1 MTELKPVFTVSELNE
16 YVDLMLSRDP
26 YMGELTVTGEISAF
40 KRHTSGHLYF
50 ILKDDAASVRCV
62 MFRPNALRLSFFPK
76 DGMSVRI
83 EGRAGLYGR
92 DGSFQVYAE
101 RMEKTG
107 DGALYQKFLAL
118 REELKQRG
126 WFDESLKKPIPFLPR
141 AVGVVTSG
149 TGAAIEDIRN
159 VIARRFS
166 NMPIVLYPVSVQ
178 GEKAAG
184 EIAAAIRQAD
194 EEKRCDVLIVGRGGG
209 SLEDLWAFN
218 EEIVVAAVHDCG
230 LPVISAVGH
239 EIDFSLTDF
248 AADLRAPT
256 PSAAAELAVPEL
268 CKLKDRLTESRERLR
283 SALLNGVERK
293 RDRLELF
300 IRRRGGLLTEQ
311 RLMQEQQR
319 LDQCRDALEEGIERR
334 LQKQRDA
341 LLTIK
346 ARLTAADP
354 LSALDRGFA
363 LVYDDQGAIL
373 RRAEETAVGQ
383 GIVLRF
389 RDGDISANVTDRDIY
404 EQDGK
409 DL

>member
-26 YMGELTVTGEISAF
+26 FMGELTVTGEISAF

-50 ILKDDAASVRCV
+50 TLKDDAASVRCV

-76 DGMSVRI
+76 DGMSVRV

-107 DGALYQKFLAL
+107 DGALYQKFIAL
-118 REELKQRG
+118 REELKGRG

-159 VIARRFS
+159 VIARRFP
-166 NMPIVLYPVSVQ
+166 NMPIRLYPVAVQ

-194 EEKRCDVLIVGRGGG
+194 RERRCDVLIVGRGGG

-218 EEIVVAAVHDCG
+218 EEIVVAAVHDCT

-268 CKLKDRLTESRERLR
+268 GKLKDGLAQSRDRLC
-283 SALLNGVERK
+283 SALRHGVERK
-293 RDRLELF
+293 RDRLELL
-300 IRRRGGLLTEQ
+300 IRRRGALLTEQ
-311 RLMQEQQR
+311 RVMQEQQR
-319 LDQCRDALEEGIERR
+319 LDTCRDALEEGIEGR
-334 LQKQRDA
+334 LQRQRDA
-341 LLTIK
+341 VATVG
-346 ARLTAADP
+346 ARLKAADP
-354 LSALDRGFA
+354 LGALDRGFA
-363 LVYDDQGAIL
+363 LVYDAKNDL
-373 RRAEETAVGQ
+373 VRRADDAAVGE
-383 GIVLRF
+383 GLTLRF
-389 RDGDISANVTDRDIY
+389 RDGRVQAHVT
-404 EQDGK
+404 GK
-409 DL
+409 DMT

>member
-26 YMGELTVTGEISAF
+26 FMGELTVTGEISAF

-50 ILKDDAASVRCV
+50 TLKDDAASVRCV
-62 MFRPNALRLSFFPK
+62 MFRPNALRLNFFPK

-118 REELKQRG
+118 RDELKGRG
-126 WFDESLKKPIPFLPR
+126 WFDEDLKKPIPFLPR

-159 VIARRFS
+159 VIARRFP
-166 NMPIVLYPVSVQ
+166 NMPIRLYPVAVQ

-194 EEKRCDVLIVGRGGG
+194 QEQRCDVLIVGRGGG

-218 EEIVVAAVHDCG
+218 EEIVVAAVHDCT

-268 CKLKDRLTESRERLR
+268 GKLKDGLAQSRDRLC
-283 SALLNGVERK
+283 SALRHGVERK
-293 RDRLELF
+293 RDRLELL
-300 IRRRGGLLTEQ
+300 IRRRGALLTEQ
-311 RLMQEQQR
+311 RVMQEQQR
-319 LDQCRDALEEGIERR
+319 LDTCRDALEEGIEGR
-334 LQKQRDA
+334 LQRQRDA
-341 LLTIK
+341 LATVG
-346 ARLTAADP
+346 ARLKAADP
-354 LSALDRGFA
+354 LGALDRGFA
-363 LVYDDQGAIL
+363 LVYDAKNDL
-373 RRAEETAVGQ
+373 VRRADDAAVGE
-383 GIVLRF
+383 GLTLRF
-389 RDGDISANVTDRDIY
+389 RDGRVQAHVT
-404 EQDGK
+404 GK
-409 DL
+409 DMT

>member
-26 YMGELTVTGEISAF
+26 FMGELTVTGEISAF

-50 ILKDDAASVRCV
+50 TLKDDAASVRCV
-62 MFRPNALRLSFFPK
+62 MFRPNALRLNFFPK

-118 REELKQRG
+118 RDELKGRG
-126 WFDESLKKPIPFLPR
+126 WFDEDLKKPIPFLPR

-149 TGAAIEDIRN
+149 TGAAIQDIRN
-159 VIARRFS
+159 VISRRFPT
-166 NMPIVLYPVSVQ
+166 MPIVLYSVAVQ
-178 GEKAAG
+178 GERAAE
-184 EIAAAIRQAD
+184 EIAAAIRKAD
-194 EEKRCDVLIVGRGGG
+194 EERRCDVLIVGRGGG

-268 CKLKDRLTESRERLR
+268 EKLSDRLLESRDRLR
-283 SALLNGVERK
+283 TALLHGVERK
-293 RDRLELF
+293 KDRLELL

-311 RLMQEQQR
+311 RLTQEQQR
-319 LDQCRDALEEGIERR
+319 LDQCREALEEGIERR
-334 LQKQRDA
+334 LGRQRDA
-341 LLTIK
+341 FATLG
-346 ARLTAADP
+346 ARLRAADP
-354 LSALDRGFA
+354 LGALDRGFA
-363 LVYDDQGAIL
+363 LVYDRDDGIV
-373 RRAEETAVGQ
+373 RRAAETAKGQ
-383 GIVLRF
+383 GLVLRF
-389 RDGDISANVTDRDIY
+389 RDGRVQADVT
-404 EQDGK
+404 GK
-409 DL
+409 DLYEKE

>member
-26 YMGELTVTGEISAF
+26 FMGELTVTGEISAF

-50 ILKDDAASVRCV
+50 TLKDDTASVRCV
-62 MFRPNALRLSFFPK
+62 MFRPNALRLNFFPK

-118 REELKQRG
+118 RDELKGRG

-159 VIARRFS
+159 VISRRFPT
-166 NMPIVLYPVSVQ
+166 MPIQLYPVSVQ
-178 GEKAAG
+178 GERAAG
-184 EIAAAIRQAD
+184 EIAAAIRKAD
-194 EEKRCDVLIVGRGGG
+194 EEKSCDVLIVGRGGG

-218 EEIVVAAVHDCG
+218 EEVVVAAVHDCG

-268 CKLKDRLTESRERLR
+268 GKLKDRLLESRDRLR
-283 SALLNGVERK
+283 SALLHGVERK
-293 RDRLELF
+293 KDRLELL
-300 IRRRGGLLTEQ
+300 IRRRGGMLTEQ
-311 RLMQEQQR
+311 RLNESQQR
-319 LDQCRDALEEGIERR
+319 LDQARDALEEGIERR
-334 LQKQRDA
+334 LQRQGDA
-341 LLTIK
+341 LATAG
-346 ARLTAADP
+346 ARLKAADP
-354 LSALDRGFA
+354 LGALDRGFA
-363 LVYDDQGAIL
+363 MVRGQTGAVL
-373 RRAEETAVGQ
+373 RRAADTAVGE
-383 GIVLRF
+383 GLVLRF
-389 RDGDISANVTDRDIY
+389 RDGRIQADVT
-404 EQDGK
+404 GK
-409 DL
+409 DLI

>member
-26 YMGELTVTGEISAF
+26 FMGELTVTGEISAF

-50 ILKDDAASVRCV
+50 TLKDDAASVRCV

-118 REELKQRG
+118 REELKGRG

-159 VIARRFS
+159 VIARRFP
-166 NMPIVLYPVSVQ
+166 NMPIRLYPVAVQ

-194 EEKRCDVLIVGRGGG
+194 QEQRCDVLIVGRIVFA
-209 SLEDLWAFN
+209 EDVVATIAFLAASEVEGVHAMIGTTMEGLSEKLGKKN
-218 EEIVVAAVHDCG
+218 YTKGVKVEVGTEECACDITIVVKYGYRIQEVAQKVQQEIKNAIETMTG
-230 LPVISAVGH
+230 LKVVEVNVNVNGIYFEPEKKEEPAPAPEPEPV
-239 EIDFSLTDF
+239 
-248 AADLRAPT
+248 
-256 PSAAAELAVPEL
+256 
-268 CKLKDRLTESRERLR
+268 
-283 SALLNGVERK
+283 
-293 RDRLELF
+293 
-300 IRRRGGLLTEQ
+300 
-311 RLMQEQQR
+311 
-319 LDQCRDALEEGIERR
+319 
-334 LQKQRDA
+334 
-341 LLTIK
+341 
-346 ARLTAADP
+346 
-354 LSALDRGFA
+354 
-363 LVYDDQGAIL
+363 
-373 RRAEETAVGQ
+373 AEEPEAPAPRV
-383 GIVLRF
+383 
-389 RDGDISANVTDRDIY
+389 
-404 EQDGK
+404 K
-409 DL
+409 

>member
-1 MTELKPVFTVSELNE
+1 MTDLKPVFTVSELNE
-16 YVDLMLSRDP
+16 YVDLLLSHDP
-26 YMGELTVTGEISAF
+26 HMGELTVTGEISAF

-50 ILKDDAASVRCV
+50 TLKDDAASVRCV

-83 EGRAGLYGR
+83 EGRAGLFGR
-92 DGSFQVYAE
+92 DGTFQVYAE

-118 REELKQRG
+118 REELRRRG
-126 WFDESLKKPIPFLPR
+126 WFDEAGKKPIPFLPR

-159 VIARRFS
+159 VIARRFP
-166 NMPIVLYPVSVQ
+166 NMPIVLYPVAVQ

-184 EIAAAIRQAD
+184 EIASAIRQAD
-194 EEKRCDVLIVGRGGG
+194 RERRCDVLIVGRGGG

-218 EEIVVAAVHDCG
+218 EEVVVAAVHDCG

-268 CKLKDRLTESRERLR
+268 GKLVDRLSQSRDRLR
-283 SALLNGVERK
+283 SALLHGVERK
-293 RDRLELF
+293 KDRLELL
-300 IRRRGGLLTEQ
+300 IRRRGGLAAEQ
-311 RLMQEQQR
+311 RLQQEQQR

-334 LQKQRDA
+334 LQKLQDG
-341 LLTIK
+341 LITVK
-346 ARLTAADP
+346 AQLKAADP
-354 LSALDRGFA
+354 LGALDRGFA
-363 LVYDDQGAIL
+363 LVYDGKNDIV
-373 RRAEETAVGQ
+373 RRADETDVGE
-383 GIVLRF
+383 GLILRF
-389 RDGDISANVTDRDIY
+389 RDGRVRADVT
-404 EQDGK
+404 GK
-409 DL
+409 DMYEKE

>member
-26 YMGELTVTGEISAF
+26 FMGELTVTGEISAF

-50 ILKDDAASVRCV
+50 TLKDDAASVRCV

-107 DGALYQKFLAL
+107 DGALYQKFIAL
-118 REELKQRG
+118 REELKGRG

-159 VIARRFS
+159 VIARRFP
-166 NMPIVLYPVSVQ
+166 NMPIRLYPVAVQ

-194 EEKRCDVLIVGRGGG
+194 REQRCDVLIVGRGGG

-218 EEIVVAAVHDCG
+218 EEIVVAAVHDCT

-268 CKLKDRLTESRERLR
+268 GKLKDGLGQSRDRLC
-283 SALLNGVERK
+283 SALRHGVERK
-293 RDRLELF
+293 RDRLELL
-300 IRRRGGLLTEQ
+300 IRRRGALLTEQ
-311 RLMQEQQR
+311 RVMQEQQR
-319 LDQCRDALEEGIERR
+319 LDTCRDALEEGIEGR
-334 LQKQRDA
+334 LQRQRDA
-341 LLTIK
+341 LATVG
-346 ARLTAADP
+346 ARLKAADP
-354 LSALDRGFA
+354 LGALDRGFA
-363 LVYDDQGAIL
+363 LVYDAKNDL
-373 RRAEETAVGQ
+373 VRRADDTTVGE
-383 GIVLRF
+383 GLTLRF
-389 RDGDISANVTDRDIY
+389 RDGRVQAHVT
-404 EQDGK
+404 GK
-409 DL
+409 DMT

>member
-26 YMGELTVTGEISAF
+26 FMGELTVTGEISAF

-50 ILKDDAASVRCV
+50 TLKDDAASVRCV
-62 MFRPNALRLSFFPK
+62 MFRPNALRLNFFPK

-107 DGALYQKFLAL
+107 DGALYQQFLAL
-118 REELKQRG
+118 RDELKGRG
-126 WFDESLKKPIPFLPR
+126 WFDEDLKKPIPFLPR

-159 VIARRFS
+159 VIARRFP
-166 NMPIVLYPVSVQ
+166 NMPIRLYPVAVQ

-194 EEKRCDVLIVGRGGG
+194 QEHRCDVLIVGRGGG

-218 EEIVVAAVHDCG
+218 EEIVVAAVHDCT

-268 CKLKDRLTESRERLR
+268 GKLKDGLAQSRDRLC
-283 SALLNGVERK
+283 SALRHGVERK
-293 RDRLELF
+293 RDRLELL
-300 IRRRGGLLTEQ
+300 IRRRGALLTEQ
-311 RLMQEQQR
+311 RVMQEQQR
-319 LDQCRDALEEGIERR
+319 LDTCRDALEEGIEGR
-334 LQKQRDA
+334 LQRQRDA
-341 LLTIK
+341 LATVG
-346 ARLTAADP
+346 ARLKAADP
-354 LSALDRGFA
+354 LGALDRGFA
-363 LVYDDQGAIL
+363 LVYDAKNDL
-373 RRAEETAVGQ
+373 VRRADDAAVGE
-383 GIVLRF
+383 GLTLRF
-389 RDGDISANVTDRDIY
+389 RDGRVQAHVT
-404 EQDGK
+404 GK
-409 DL
+409 DMT

>member
-26 YMGELTVTGEISAF
+26 FVSELAVTGEISAF

-50 ILKDDAASVRCV
+50 TLKDDAASVRCV
-62 MFRPNALRLSFFPK
+62 MFRPSALRLNFFPR

-118 REELKQRG
+118 RDELKGRG
-126 WFDESLKKPIPFLPR
+126 WFDESIKKPIPFLPR

-159 VIARRFS
+159 VISRRFPA
-166 NMPIVLYPVSVQ
+166 MPIVLYPVSVQ

-184 EIAAAIRQAD
+184 EIAAAIRRAD
-194 EEKRCDVLIVGRGGG
+194 GEQRCDVLIVGRGGG

-218 EEIVVAAVHDCG
+218 EEIVVAAVHDCHI
-230 LPVISAVGH
+230 PVISAVGH

-268 CKLKDRLTESRERLR
+268 KKLSDRLFESRDRLR
-283 SALLNGVERK
+283 SALLHGVERK
-293 RDRLELF
+293 KDRLELL
-300 IRRRGGLLTEQ
+300 IRRRGGLIPGQ
-311 RLMQEQQR
+311 RLNEARQR
-319 LDQCRDALEEGIERR
+319 LDQARDALEEGVEQR
-334 LQKQRDA
+334 LQRQRDA
-341 LLTIK
+341 LANLGV
-346 ARLTAADP
+346 RLKAADP
-354 LSALDRGFA
+354 LGALDRGFA
-363 LVYDDQGAIL
+363 LVHGPDGAIV
-373 RRAEETAVGQ
+373 RRAADTARGE
-383 GIVLRF
+383 GLTLRF
-389 RDGDISANVTDRDIY
+389 RDGRVQADVTGRELY
-404 EQDGK
+404 EKDGK

>member
-50 ILKDDAASVRCV
+50 TLKDDAASVRCV

-83 EGRAGLYGR
+83 EGRAGLFGR
-92 DGSFQVYAE
+92 DGAFQVYAE

-107 DGALYQKFLAL
+107 DGALYQRFLAL
-118 REELKQRG
+118 REELQKRG
-126 WFDESLKKPIPFLPR
+126 WFDENLKKPIPFLPR

-159 VIARRFS
+159 VISRRFP
-166 NMPIVLYPVSVQ
+166 NMPIFLYPVAVQ
-178 GEKAAG
+178 GERAAR
-184 EIAAAIRQAD
+184 EIAAAIRRAD
-194 EEKRCDVLIVGRGGG
+194 EEQRCDVLIVGRGGG

-218 EEIVVAAVHDCG
+218 EEIVVAAVHDCT

-268 CKLKDRLTESRERLR
+268 GSLLDRLTQSRDRLR
-283 SALLNGVERK
+283 SALLHGVERK
-293 RDRLELF
+293 QDRLELL
-300 IRRRGGLLTEQ
+300 IRRRGALLTEQ
-311 RLMQEQQR
+311 RLLQEQQR
-319 LDQCRDALEEGIERR
+319 LDQCRDTLEEGIERQ
-334 LQKQRDA
+334 LQRRQDA
-341 LLTIK
+341 LAAIGT
-346 ARLTAADP
+346 RLRAADP
-354 LSALDRGFA
+354 LGALDRGFA
-363 LVYDDQGAIL
+363 LVYDEQGAML
-373 RRAEETAVGQ
+373 RRAEDIAVGQ

-389 RDGDISANVTDRDIY
+389 RDGDVDANVT
-404 EQDGK
+404 GK
-409 DL
+409 DMYEKE

>member
-26 YMGELTVTGEISAF
+26 FMGELTVTGEISAF

-50 ILKDDAASVRCV
+50 TLKDDAASVRCV
-62 MFRPNALRLSFFPK
+62 MFRPNALRLNFFPK

-107 DGALYQKFLAL
+107 DGALYQQFLAL
-118 REELKQRG
+118 RDELKGRG
-126 WFDESLKKPIPFLPR
+126 WFDEDLKKPIPFLPR

-149 TGAAIEDIRN
+149 TGAAIQDIRN
-159 VIARRFS
+159 VISRRFPT
-166 NMPIVLYPVSVQ
+166 MPIVLYSVAVQ
-178 GEKAAG
+178 GERAAG
-184 EIAAAIRQAD
+184 EIAAAIRKAD
-194 EEKRCDVLIVGRGGG
+194 EERRCDVLIVGRGGG

-268 CKLKDRLTESRERLR
+268 EKLSDRLLESRDRLR
-283 SALLNGVERK
+283 TALLHGVERK
-293 RDRLELF
+293 KDRLELL

-311 RLMQEQQR
+311 RLTQEQQR
-319 LDQCRDALEEGIERR
+319 LDQCREALEEGIERR
-334 LQKQRDA
+334 LGRQRDA
-341 LLTIK
+341 FATLG
-346 ARLTAADP
+346 ARLRAADP
-354 LSALDRGFA
+354 LGALERGFA
-363 LVYDDQGAIL
+363 LVCDRDDGIV
-373 RRAEETAVGQ
+373 RRAAETAIGQ
-383 GIVLRF
+383 GLVLRF
-389 RDGDISANVTDRDIY
+389 RDGRVQADVT
-404 EQDGK
+404 GK
-409 DL
+409 DLYEKE

>member
-26 YMGELTVTGEISAF
+26 FMGELTVTGEISAF

-50 ILKDDAASVRCV
+50 TLKDDAASVRCV

-118 REELKQRG
+118 REELKGRG
-126 WFDESLKKPIPFLPR
+126 WFDESLKKPIPVLPR

-159 VIARRFS
+159 VIARRFP
-166 NMPIVLYPVSVQ
+166 NMPIRLYPVAVQ

-194 EEKRCDVLIVGRGGG
+194 RERRCDVLIVGRGGG

-218 EEIVVAAVHDCG
+218 EEIVVAAVHDCT

-268 CKLKDRLTESRERLR
+268 GKLKDGLAQSRDRLC
-283 SALLNGVERK
+283 SALRHGVERK
-293 RDRLELF
+293 RDRLELL
-300 IRRRGGLLTEQ
+300 IRRRGALLTEQ
-311 RLMQEQQR
+311 RVMQEQQR
-319 LDQCRDALEEGIERR
+319 LDTCRDALEEGIEGR
-334 LQKQRDA
+334 LQRQRDA
-341 LLTIK
+341 LATVG
-346 ARLTAADP
+346 ARLKAADP
-354 LSALDRGFA
+354 LGALDRGFA
-363 LVYDDQGAIL
+363 LVYDAKNDL
-373 RRAEETAVGQ
+373 VRRADDAAVGE
-383 GIVLRF
+383 GLTLRF
-389 RDGDISANVTDRDIY
+389 RDGRVQAHVT
-404 EQDGK
+404 GK
-409 DL
+409 DMT

>member
-26 YMGELTVTGEISAF
+26 FMGELTVTGEISAF

-50 ILKDDAASVRCV
+50 TLKDDAASVRCV

-107 DGALYQKFLAL
+107 DGALYQKFIAL
-118 REELKQRG
+118 REELKGRG

-159 VIARRFS
+159 VIARRFP
-166 NMPIVLYPVSVQ
+166 NMPIRLYPVAVQ

-194 EEKRCDVLIVGRGGG
+194 REQRCDVLIVGRGGG

-218 EEIVVAAVHDCG
+218 EEIVVAAVHDCT

-268 CKLKDRLTESRERLR
+268 GKLKDGLAQSRDRLC
-283 SALLNGVERK
+283 SALRHGVERK
-293 RDRLELF
+293 RDRLELL
-300 IRRRGGLLTEQ
+300 IRRRGALLTEQ
-311 RLMQEQQR
+311 RVMQEQQR
-319 LDQCRDALEEGIERR
+319 LDTCRDALEEGIEGR
-334 LQKQRDA
+334 LQRQRDA
-341 LLTIK
+341 LATVG
-346 ARLTAADP
+346 ARLKAADP
-354 LSALDRGFA
+354 LGALDRGFA
-363 LVYDDQGAIL
+363 LVYDAKNDL
-373 RRAEETAVGQ
+373 VRRADDAAVGE
-383 GIVLRF
+383 GLTLRF
-389 RDGDISANVTDRDIY
+389 RDGRIQAHVT
-404 EQDGK
+404 GK
-409 DL
+409 DMT

>member
-16 YVDLMLSRDP
+16 YVDLMLNHDP
-26 YMGELTVTGEISAF
+26 YLGELTVTGEISAF

-50 ILKDDAASVRCV
+50 MLKDDAASVRCV

-83 EGRAGLYGR
+83 EGRAGLFSR

-118 REELKQRG
+118 REELRQRG
-126 WFDESLKKPIPFLPR
+126 WFEESLKKPIPFLPR

-159 VIARRFS
+159 VISRRFP
-166 NMPIVLYPVSVQ
+166 NMPILLYPVSVR

-184 EIAAAIRQAD
+184 EIAAAIRKAD
-194 EEKRCDVLIVGRGGG
+194 EEQRCDVLIVGRGGG

-218 EEIVVAAVHDCG
+218 EEIVVAAVHACS

-256 PSAAAELAVPEL
+256 PSAAAELAVPEYATL
-268 CKLKDRLTESRERLR
+268 SGRLAQDHDRLR
-283 SALLNGVERK
+283 SALLNGIARK
-293 RDRLELF
+293 KDRLEL
-300 IRRRGGLLTEQ
+300 IVHRRGGMLAEQ
-311 RLMQEQQR
+311 RLQQEQQR
-319 LDQCRDALEEGIERR
+319 LDQCQEALEEGIEGQ
-334 LQKQRDA
+334 LQKQRDRMIT
-341 LLTIK
+341 LK

-354 LSALDRGFA
+354 LGALDRGFA
-363 LVYDDQGAIL
+363 LVYGKQDDLI
-373 RRAEETAVGQ
+373 RRAADTSAGE

-389 RDGDISANVTDRDIY
+389 RDGRVRADVT
-404 EQDGK
+404 GK
-409 DL
+409 DLYEKE

>member
-1 MTELKPVFTVSELNE
+1 MTELQPVFTVSELNE

-26 YMGELTVTGEISAF
+26 FMGELTVTGEISAF

-50 ILKDDAASVRCV
+50 TLKDDAASVRCV

-83 EGRAGLYGR
+83 EGRAGLYER

-107 DGALYQKFLAL
+107 DGALYQKFIAL
-118 REELKQRG
+118 REELKGRG

-159 VIARRFS
+159 VIARRFP
-166 NMPIVLYPVSVQ
+166 NMPIRLYPVAVQ

-194 EEKRCDVLIVGRGGG
+194 RERRCDVLIVGRGGG

-218 EEIVVAAVHDCG
+218 EEIVVAAVHDCT

-268 CKLKDRLTESRERLR
+268 GKLKDGLAQSRDRLC
-283 SALLNGVERK
+283 SALRHGVERK
-293 RDRLELF
+293 RDRLELL
-300 IRRRGGLLTEQ
+300 IRRRGALLTEQ
-311 RLMQEQQR
+311 RVMQEQQR
-319 LDQCRDALEEGIERR
+319 LDTCRDALEEGIEGR
-334 LQKQRDA
+334 LQRQRDA
-341 LLTIK
+341 LATVG
-346 ARLTAADP
+346 ARLKAADP
-354 LSALDRGFA
+354 LGALDRGFA
-363 LVYDDQGAIL
+363 LVYDAKNDL
-373 RRAEETAVGQ
+373 VRRADDTAVGE
-383 GIVLRF
+383 GLTLRF
-389 RDGDISANVTDRDIY
+389 RDGRVQAHVT
-404 EQDGK
+404 GK
-409 DL
+409 DMT

>member
-26 YMGELTVTGEISAF
+26 FMGELTVTGEISAF

-50 ILKDDAASVRCV
+50 TLKDDAASVRCV

-83 EGRAGLYGR
+83 EGRAGLYER

-107 DGALYQKFLAL
+107 DGALYQKFIAL
-118 REELKQRG
+118 REELKGRG

-159 VIARRFS
+159 VIARRFP
-166 NMPIVLYPVSVQ
+166 NMPIRLYPVAVQ

-194 EEKRCDVLIVGRGGG
+194 RERRCDVLIVGRGGG

-218 EEIVVAAVHDCG
+218 EEIVVAAVHDCT

-268 CKLKDRLTESRERLR
+268 GKLKDGLAQSRDRLC
-283 SALLNGVERK
+283 SALRHGVERK
-293 RDRLELF
+293 RDRLELL
-300 IRRRGGLLTEQ
+300 IRRRGALLTEQ
-311 RLMQEQQR
+311 RVMQEQQR
-319 LDQCRDALEEGIERR
+319 LDTCRDALEEGIEGR
-334 LQKQRDA
+334 LQRQRDA
-341 LLTIK
+341 LATVG
-346 ARLTAADP
+346 ARLKAADP
-354 LSALDRGFA
+354 LGALDRGFA
-363 LVYDDQGAIL
+363 LVYDAKNDL
-373 RRAEETAVGQ
+373 VRRADDAAVGE
-383 GIVLRF
+383 GLTLRF
-389 RDGDISANVTDRDIY
+389 RDGRVQAHVT
-404 EQDGK
+404 GK
-409 DL
+409 DMT

>member
-26 YMGELTVTGEISAF
+26 FVGELTVTGEISAF

-50 ILKDDAASVRCV
+50 TLKDDAAAVRCV

-83 EGRAGLYGR
+83 EGRAGLFGR
-92 DGSFQVYAE
+92 DGAFQVYAE

-118 REELKQRG
+118 REELKGRG

-159 VIARRFS
+159 VIARRFP
-166 NMPIVLYPVSVQ
+166 NMPVVLYPVAVQ

-184 EIAAAIRQAD
+184 EIAAAIRKAD
-194 EEKRCDVLIVGRGGG
+194 QERCCDVLIVGRGGG

-218 EEIVVAAVHDCG
+218 EEIVVAAVHSCT

-268 CKLKDRLTESRERLR
+268 GKLKDGLAQSRDRLC
-283 SALLNGVERK
+283 SALRHGVERK
-293 RDRLELF
+293 RDRLELL
-300 IRRRGGLLTEQ
+300 IRRRGALATEQ
-311 RLMQEQQR
+311 RLQQEQQR
-319 LDQCRDALEEGIERR
+319 LDRCRDALDEGMEKH
-334 LQKQRDA
+334 LQRQRDK
-341 LLTIK
+341 LT
-346 ARLTAADP
+346 AAQVRLKAADP
-354 LSALDRGFA
+354 LGALDRGFA
-363 LVYDDQGAIL
+363 LVYDDENGL
-373 RRAEETAVGQ
+373 VRRAKDTDVGE
-383 GIVLRF
+383 GLTLRF
-389 RDGDISANVTDRDIY
+389 RDGRVQTHVT
-404 EQDGK
+404 GK
-409 DL
+409 DMT

>member
-26 YMGELTVTGEISAF
+26 FMSELTVTGEISAF

-50 ILKDDAASVRCV
+50 TLKDDRAAVRCV

-83 EGRAGLYGR
+83 EGRAGLFGR
-92 DGSFQVYAE
+92 DGAFQVYAE

-118 REELKQRG
+118 REELKGRG
-126 WFDESLKKPIPFLPR
+126 WFDENQKKPIPFLPR

-159 VIARRFS
+159 VISRRFP
-166 NMPIVLYPVSVQ
+166 NMPIVLYPVAVQ
-178 GEKAAG
+178 GERAAG
-184 EIAAAIRQAD
+184 EIAAAIRRAD
-194 EEKRCDVLIVGRGGG
+194 EERRCDVLIVGRGGG

-268 CKLKDRLTESRERLR
+268 AKLTDRLDQSRDRLR
-283 SALLNGVERK
+283 TALLNGVARK
-293 RDRLELF
+293 KDRLELL

-311 RLMQEQQR
+311 RLLQEQQR
-319 LDQCRDALEEGIERR
+319 LDQCRDALEEGIEKH
-334 LQKQRDA
+334 LQRQRD
-341 LLTIK
+341 
-346 ARLTAADP
+346 RLAATQVHLRAADP
-354 LSALDRGFA
+354 LGALDRGFA
-363 LVYDDQGAIL
+363 LVYNEQGAVI
-373 RRAEETAVGQ
+373 RKAEDTGVGQ
-383 GIVLRF
+383 AVAFRF
-389 RDGDISANVTDRDIY
+389 RDGRVEAKVTGKDIY
-404 EQDGK
+404 EK
-409 DL
+409 EREDL

>member
-26 YMGELTVTGEISAF
+26 FVGELTVTGEISAF

-50 ILKDDAASVRCV
+50 TLKDDAASVRCV

-107 DGALYQKFLAL
+107 DGALYQKFIAL
-118 REELKQRG
+118 REELKGRG

-159 VIARRFS
+159 VIARRFP
-166 NMPIVLYPVSVQ
+166 NMPIRLYPVAVQ

-194 EEKRCDVLIVGRGGG
+194 RERRCDVLIVGRGGG

-218 EEIVVAAVHDCG
+218 EEIVVAAVHDCT

-268 CKLKDRLTESRERLR
+268 GKLKDGLAQSRDRLC
-283 SALLNGVERK
+283 SALRHGVERK
-293 RDRLELF
+293 RDRLELL
-300 IRRRGGLLTEQ
+300 IRRRGALLTEQ
-311 RLMQEQQR
+311 RVMQEQQR
-319 LDQCRDALEEGIERR
+319 LDTCRDALEEGIEGR
-334 LQKQRDA
+334 LQRQRDA
-341 LLTIK
+341 LATVG
-346 ARLTAADP
+346 ARLKAADP
-354 LSALDRGFA
+354 LGALDRGFA
-363 LVYDDQGAIL
+363 LVYDAKNDL
-373 RRAEETAVGQ
+373 VRRADDAAVGE
-383 GIVLRF
+383 GLTLRF
-389 RDGDISANVTDRDIY
+389 RDGRVQAHVT
-404 EQDGK
+404 GK
-409 DL
+409 DMT

>member
-26 YMGELTVTGEISAF
+26 FMGELTVTGEISAF

-50 ILKDDAASVRCV
+50 TLKDDAASVRCV

-107 DGALYQKFLAL
+107 DGALYQKFIAL
-118 REELKQRG
+118 REELKGRG

-159 VIARRFS
+159 VIARRFP
-166 NMPIVLYPVSVQ
+166 NMPIRLYPVAVQ

-194 EEKRCDVLIVGRGGG
+194 RERRCDVLIVGRGGG

-218 EEIVVAAVHDCG
+218 EEIVVAAVHDCT

-268 CKLKDRLTESRERLR
+268 GKLKDGLAQSRDRLC
-283 SALLNGVERK
+283 SALRHGVERK
-293 RDRLELF
+293 RDRLELL
-300 IRRRGGLLTEQ
+300 IRRRGALLTEQ

-319 LDQCRDALEEGIERR
+319 LDNCRDALEEGIEGR
-334 LQKQRDA
+334 LQRQRDA
-341 LLTIK
+341 LVTAG
-346 ARLTAADP
+346 ARLKAADP
-354 LSALDRGFA
+354 LGALDRGFA
-363 LVYDDQGAIL
+363 LVYDAKNDL
-373 RRAEETAVGQ
+373 VRRADDAAVGE
-383 GIVLRF
+383 GLTLRF
-389 RDGDISANVTDRDIY
+389 RDGRVQAHVT
-404 EQDGK
+404 GK
-409 DL
+409 DMT

>member
-26 YMGELTVTGEISAF
+26 FMGELTVTGEISTF

-50 ILKDDAASVRCV
+50 TLKDDAASVRCV

-107 DGALYQKFLAL
+107 DGALYQKFIAL
-118 REELKQRG
+118 REELKGRG

-159 VIARRFS
+159 VIARRFP
-166 NMPIVLYPVSVQ
+166 NMPIRLYPVAVQ

-194 EEKRCDVLIVGRGGG
+194 RERRCDVLIVGRGGG

-218 EEIVVAAVHDCG
+218 EEIVVAAVHDCT

-268 CKLKDRLTESRERLR
+268 GKLKDGLAQSRDRLC
-283 SALLNGVERK
+283 SALRHGVERK
-293 RDRLELF
+293 RDRLELL
-300 IRRRGGLLTEQ
+300 IRRRGALLTEQ
-311 RLMQEQQR
+311 RVMQEQQR
-319 LDQCRDALEEGIERR
+319 LDTCRDALEEGIEGR
-334 LQKQRDA
+334 LQRQRDA
-341 LLTIK
+341 LATVG
-346 ARLTAADP
+346 ARLKAADP
-354 LSALDRGFA
+354 LGALDRGFA
-363 LVYDDQGAIL
+363 LVYDAKNDL
-373 RRAEETAVGQ
+373 VRRADDAAVGE
-383 GIVLRF
+383 GLTLRF
-389 RDGDISANVTDRDIY
+389 RDGRVQAHVT
-404 EQDGK
+404 GK
-409 DL
+409 DMT

>member
-1 MTELKPVFTVSELNE
+1 MTDPKPVFTVSELNE
-16 YVDLMLSRDP
+16 YVDLMLSHDP

-50 ILKDDAASVRCV
+50 TLKDDAASVRCV

-83 EGRAGLYGR
+83 EGRAGLFGR

-118 REELKQRG
+118 REELKGRG

-159 VIARRFS
+159 VIARRFP
-166 NMPIVLYPVSVQ
+166 NMPIRLYPVAVQ

-194 EEKRCDVLIVGRGGG
+194 RERRCDVLIVGRGGG

-218 EEIVVAAVHDCG
+218 EEIVVAAVHDCT

-268 CKLKDRLTESRERLR
+268 GKLKDGLAQSRDRLC
-283 SALLNGVERK
+283 SALRHGVERK
-293 RDRLELF
+293 RDRLELL
-300 IRRRGGLLTEQ
+300 IRRRGALLTEQ
-311 RLMQEQQR
+311 RVMQEQQR
-319 LDQCRDALEEGIERR
+319 LDTCRDALEEGIEGR
-334 LQKQRDA
+334 LQRQRDA
-341 LLTIK
+341 LATVG
-346 ARLTAADP
+346 ARLKAADP
-354 LSALDRGFA
+354 LGALDRGFA
-363 LVYDDQGAIL
+363 LVYDAKNDL
-373 RRAEETAVGQ
+373 VRRADDAAVGE
-383 GIVLRF
+383 GLTLRF
-389 RDGDISANVTDRDIY
+389 RDGRVQAHVT
-404 EQDGK
+404 GK
-409 DL
+409 DMT

>member
-1 MTELKPVFTVSELNE
+1 MTDLKPVFTVSELNE
-16 YVDLMLSRDP
+16 YVDLLLSHDP
-26 YMGELTVTGEISAF
+26 HMGELTVTGEISAF

-50 ILKDDAASVRCV
+50 TLKDDAASVRCV

-83 EGRAGLYGR
+83 EGRAGLFGR
-92 DGSFQVYAE
+92 DGAFQVYAE

-118 REELKQRG
+118 REELRRRG
-126 WFDESLKKPIPFLPR
+126 WFDEAGKKPIPFLPR

-159 VIARRFS
+159 VIARRFP
-166 NMPIVLYPVSVQ
+166 NMSIVLYPVAVQ

-184 EIAAAIRQAD
+184 EIAVAIRKAD
-194 EEKRCDVLIVGRGGG
+194 QERRCDVLIVGRGGG

-268 CKLKDRLTESRERLR
+268 GKLVDRLSQSRDRLR
-283 SALLNGVERK
+283 SALLHGVERK
-293 RDRLELF
+293 KDRLELL
-300 IRRRGGLLTEQ
+300 IRRRGGLAAEQ
-311 RLMQEQQR
+311 RLQQEQQR

-334 LQKQRDA
+334 LQKLQDG
-341 LLTIK
+341 LITVK
-346 ARLTAADP
+346 AQLKVADP
-354 LSALDRGFA
+354 LGALDRGFA
-363 LVYDDQGAIL
+363 LVYDGKNDIV
-373 RRAEETAVGQ
+373 RRADETDVGE
-383 GIVLRF
+383 GLTLRF
-389 RDGDISANVTDRDIY
+389 RDGRVRADVT
-404 EQDGK
+404 GK
-409 DL
+409 DMYEKE

>member
-26 YMGELTVTGEISAF
+26 FMGELNVTGEISAF

-50 ILKDDAASVRCV
+50 TLKDDAASVRCV
-62 MFRPNALRLSFFPK
+62 MFRPNALRLSFFPT

-118 REELKQRG
+118 REELKGRG

-159 VIARRFS
+159 VIARRFP

-178 GEKAAG
+178 GERAAG
-184 EIAAAIRQAD
+184 EIAAAIRRAD
-194 EEKRCDVLIVGRGGG
+194 QERRCDVLIVGRGGG

-218 EEIVVAAVHDCG
+218 EEIVVAAVHECG

-268 CKLKDRLTESRERLR
+268 GKLSDRLALSRDRLR
-283 SALLNGVERK
+283 SALLHGLERK
-293 RDRLELF
+293 RDRLELL
-300 IRRRGGLLTEQ
+300 IRRRGALLAEQ
-311 RLMQEQQR
+311 RLEKEQQR
-319 LDQCRDALEEGIERR
+319 LDQCLDALQEGIERR
-334 LQKQRDA
+334 LQQRQDG
-341 LLTIK
+341 LLTLG
-346 ARLTAADP
+346 ARLKAADP
-354 LSALDRGFA
+354 LGALDRGFA
-363 LVYDDQGAIL
+363 LVYGPRRKIV
-373 RRAEETAVGQ
+373 RRAAEPSVGD
-383 GIVLRF
+383 GLVLTF
-389 RDGDISANVTDRDIY
+389 RDGRVQAEVT
-404 EQDGK
+404 GK
-409 DL
+409 DLYEKE

>member
-50 ILKDDAASVRCV
+50 TLKDDAASVRCV
-62 MFRPNALRLSFFPK
+62 MFRPNALRLGFFPK

-83 EGRAGLYGR
+83 EGRAGLFSR

-101 RMEKTG
+101 HMEKTG

-118 REELKQRG
+118 REELKRRG

-159 VIARRFS
+159 VISRRFP
-166 NMPIVLYPVSVQ
+166 NMPVVLYPVAVQ

-184 EIAAAIRQAD
+184 EIAAAIQRAD
-194 EEKRCDVLIVGRGGG
+194 AEQRCDVLIVGRGGG

-218 EEIVVAAVHDCG
+218 EEIVVAAVHECS
-230 LPVISAVGH
+230 LPVISAVGQ

-268 CKLKDRLTESRERLR
+268 GKLTDRLDQSRERLC
-283 SALLNGVERK
+283 SALLHGVERK
-293 RDRLELF
+293 KDRLEL
-300 IRRRGGLLTEQ
+300 IVRRRGGLLTEQ
-311 RLMQEQQR
+311 RLLQEQQR
-319 LDQCRDALEEGIERR
+319 LDQFGDALEEVLERL
-334 LQKQRDA
+334 LQKKRD
-341 LLTIK
+341 
-346 ARLTAADP
+346 RLFTMDTRLMAADP
-354 LSALDRGFA
+354 LGALDRGFA
-363 LVYDDQGAIL
+363 LVYDPKDRL
-373 RRAEETAVGQ
+373 VRRADDTTAGEELT
-383 GIVLRF
+383 LRF
-389 RDGDISANVTDRDIY
+389 RDGRVRADVT
-404 EQDGK
+404 GK
-409 DL
+409 DLYEKE

>member
-16 YVDLMLSRDP
+16 YVDLMLNHDP
-26 YMGELTVTGEISAF
+26 YLGELTVTGEISAF

-50 ILKDDAASVRCV
+50 TLKDDAASVRCV

-83 EGRAGLYGR
+83 EGRAGLFSR

-118 REELKQRG
+118 REELRQRG
-126 WFDESLKKPIPFLPR
+126 WFEESLKKPIPFLPR

-159 VIARRFS
+159 VISRRFP
-166 NMPIVLYPVSVQ
+166 NMPILLYPVSVQ

-184 EIAAAIRQAD
+184 EIAAAIRKAD
-194 EEKRCDVLIVGRGGG
+194 EEQRCDVLIVGRGGG

-218 EEIVVAAVHDCG
+218 EEIVVAAVHACS

-256 PSAAAELAVPEL
+256 PSAAAELAVPEYATL
-268 CKLKDRLTESRERLR
+268 SDRLAQDRDRLR
-283 SALLNGVERK
+283 SALLNGIARK
-293 RDRLELF
+293 KDRLEL
-300 IRRRGGLLTEQ
+300 IVHRRGGMLAEQ
-311 RLMQEQQR
+311 RLQQEQQR
-319 LDQCRDALEEGIERR
+319 LDQCQEALEEGIEGQ
-334 LQKQRDA
+334 LQKQRDRMIT
-341 LLTIK
+341 LK

-354 LSALDRGFA
+354 LGALDRGFA
-363 LVYDDQGAIL
+363 LVYGKQDDLI
-373 RRAEETAVGQ
+373 RRAADTSAGE

-389 RDGDISANVTDRDIY
+389 RDGRVRADVT
-404 EQDGK
+404 GK
-409 DL
+409 DLYEKE

>member
-26 YMGELTVTGEISAF
+26 FMGELTVTGEISAF

-50 ILKDDAASVRCV
+50 TLKDDAASVRCV

-118 REELKQRG
+118 REELKGRG

-141 AVGVVTSG
+141 TVGVVTSG

-159 VIARRFS
+159 VIARRFP
-166 NMPIVLYPVSVQ
+166 NMPIRLYPVAVQ

-194 EEKRCDVLIVGRGGG
+194 RERRCDVLIVGRGGG

-218 EEIVVAAVHDCG
+218 EEIVVAAVHDCT

-268 CKLKDRLTESRERLR
+268 GKLKDGLAQSRDRLC
-283 SALLNGVERK
+283 SALRHGVERK
-293 RDRLELF
+293 RDRLELL
-300 IRRRGGLLTEQ
+300 IRRRGALLTEQ
-311 RLMQEQQR
+311 RVMQEQQR
-319 LDQCRDALEEGIERR
+319 LDTCRDALEEGIEGR
-334 LQKQRDA
+334 LQRQRDA
-341 LLTIK
+341 LATVG
-346 ARLTAADP
+346 ARLKAADP
-354 LSALDRGFA
+354 LGALDRGFA
-363 LVYDDQGAIL
+363 LVYDAKNDL
-373 RRAEETAVGQ
+373 VRRADDAAVGE
-383 GIVLRF
+383 GLTLRF
-389 RDGDISANVTDRDIY
+389 RDGRVQAHVT
-404 EQDGK
+404 GK
-409 DL
+409 DMT

>member
-1 MTELKPVFTVSELNE
+1 MTDLKPVFTVSELNE
-16 YVDLMLSRDP
+16 YVDLMLSHDP

-50 ILKDDAASVRCV
+50 TLKDDAASVRCV

-83 EGRAGLYGR
+83 EGRAGLFGR
-92 DGSFQVYAE
+92 DGAFQVYAE

-118 REELKQRG
+118 REELRRRG
-126 WFDESLKKPIPFLPR
+126 WFDEAGKKPIPFLPR

-159 VIARRFS
+159 VIARRFP
-166 NMPIVLYPVSVQ
+166 NMPIVLYPVAVQ

-184 EIAAAIRQAD
+184 EIASAIRQAD
-194 EEKRCDVLIVGRGGG
+194 RERRCDVLIVGRGGG

-218 EEIVVAAVHDCG
+218 EEVVVAAVHDCG

-268 CKLKDRLTESRERLR
+268 GKLVDRLSQSRDRLR
-283 SALLNGVERK
+283 SALLHGVERK
-293 RDRLELF
+293 KDRLELL
-300 IRRRGGLLTEQ
+300 IRRRGGLAAEQ
-311 RLMQEQQR
+311 RLQQEQQR

-334 LQKQRDA
+334 LQKLQDG
-341 LLTIK
+341 LITVK
-346 ARLTAADP
+346 AQLKAADP
-354 LSALDRGFA
+354 LGALDRGFA
-363 LVYDDQGAIL
+363 LVYDGKNDIV
-373 RRAEETAVGQ
+373 RRADETDVGE
-383 GIVLRF
+383 GLTLRF
-389 RDGDISANVTDRDIY
+389 RDGRVRADVT
-404 EQDGK
+404 GK
-409 DL
+409 DMYEKE

>member
-26 YMGELTVTGEISAF
+26 FMGELTVTGEISAF

-50 ILKDDAASVRCV
+50 TLKDDAASVRCV

-118 REELKQRG
+118 REELKGRG

-159 VIARRFS
+159 VIARRFP
-166 NMPIVLYPVSVQ
+166 NMPIRLYPVAVQ

-194 EEKRCDVLIVGRGGG
+194 RERRCDVLIVGRGGG

-218 EEIVVAAVHDCG
+218 EEIVVAAVHDCT

-268 CKLKDRLTESRERLR
+268 GKLKDGLAQS
-283 SALLNGVERK
+283 
-293 RDRLELF
+293 RDRL
-300 IRRRGGLLTEQ
+300 
-311 RLMQEQQR
+311 
-319 LDQCRDALEEGIERR
+319 C
-334 LQKQRDA
+334 
-341 LLTIK
+341 
-346 ARLTAADP
+346 
-354 LSALDRGFA
+354 
-363 LVYDDQGAIL
+363 
-373 RRAEETAVGQ
+373 
-383 GIVLRF
+383 
-389 RDGDISANVTDRDIY
+389 
-404 EQDGK
+404 
-409 DL
+409 

>member
-26 YMGELTVTGEISAF
+26 FMSELTVMGEISAF

-50 ILKDDAASVRCV
+50 TLKDDSASVRCV

-83 EGRAGLYGR
+83 EGRAGLFGR

-118 REELKQRG
+118 REELKGRG

-159 VIARRFS
+159 VIARRFP

-178 GEKAAG
+178 GERAAG
-184 EIAAAIRQAD
+184 EIAAAIRRAD
-194 EEKRCDVLIVGRGGG
+194 QERRCDVLIVGRGGG

-218 EEIVVAAVHDCG
+218 EEIVVAAVHECG

-268 CKLKDRLTESRERLR
+268 GKLSDRLALSRDRLR
-283 SALLNGVERK
+283 SALLHGLERK
-293 RDRLELF
+293 RDRLELL
-300 IRRRGGLLTEQ
+300 IRRRGALLAEQ
-311 RLMQEQQR
+311 RLEKEQQR
-319 LDQCRDALEEGIERR
+319 LDQCLDALQEGIERR
-334 LQKQRDA
+334 LQQRQDG
-341 LLTIK
+341 LLTLG
-346 ARLTAADP
+346 ARLKAADP
-354 LSALDRGFA
+354 LGALDRGFA
-363 LVYDDQGAIL
+363 LVYGPRGKIV
-373 RRAEETAVGQ
+373 RRAAEPSVGD
-383 GIVLRF
+383 GLVLTF
-389 RDGDISANVTDRDIY
+389 RDGRVQAEVT
-404 EQDGK
+404 GK
-409 DL
+409 DLYEKE

>member
-16 YVDLMLSRDP
+16 YVDLILSHDP

-50 ILKDDAASVRCV
+50 TLKDENASVRCV

-101 RMEKTG
+101 RMMKTG

-118 REELKQRG
+118 KEELRQRG
-126 WFDESLKKPIPFLPR
+126 WFEESSKKPIPFLPR

-159 VIARRFS
+159 VISRRFPG
-166 NMPIVLYPVSVQ
+166 MPIRLYPVAVQ

-184 EIAAAIRQAD
+184 EIAAAIQKAD
-194 EEKRCDVLIVGRGGG
+194 EEARCDVLIVGRGGG

-218 EEIVVAAVHDCG
+218 EEIVVAAVHDCR

-256 PSAAAELAVPEL
+256 PSAAAELAVPEEQ
-268 CKLKDRLTESRERLR
+268 KLLDRLRENRERLQT
-283 SALLNGVERK
+283 ALLRGIERK
-293 RDRLELF
+293 RDRLEL
-300 IRRRGGLLTEQ
+300 IVRRRGGLLTEQ
-311 RLMQEQQR
+311 RLQQEQQR
-319 LDQCRDALEEGIERR
+319 LDQCREALGDAVGTQLRQR
-334 LQKQRDA
+334 RDA
-341 LLTIK
+341 L
-346 ARLTAADP
+346 AAAGVRLTALDP
-354 LSALDRGFA
+354 LGALDRGFA
-363 LVYDDQGAIL
+363 LVYGEDGGLVRGAC
-373 RRAEETAVGQ
+373 ETALDDP
-383 GIVLRF
+383 ISIRF
-389 RDGDISANVTDRDIY
+389 RDGCVAARVT
-404 EQDGK
+404 GK
-409 DL
+409 EES

>member
-1 MTELKPVFTVSELNE
+1 MTDLKPVFTVSELNE
-16 YVDLMLSRDP
+16 YVDLLLSHDP

-50 ILKDDAASVRCV
+50 TLKDDAASVRCV

-83 EGRAGLYGR
+83 EGRAGLFGR
-92 DGSFQVYAE
+92 DGAFQVYAE

-118 REELKQRG
+118 REELRRRG
-126 WFDESLKKPIPFLPR
+126 WFDEAGKKPIPFLPR

-159 VIARRFS
+159 VIARRFP
-166 NMPIVLYPVSVQ
+166 NMPIVLYPVAVQ

-184 EIAAAIRQAD
+184 EIASAIRQAD
-194 EEKRCDVLIVGRGGG
+194 RERRCDVLIVGRGGG

-218 EEIVVAAVHDCG
+218 EEVVVAAVHDCG

-268 CKLKDRLTESRERLR
+268 GKLVDRLSQSRDRLR
-283 SALLNGVERK
+283 SALLHGVERK
-293 RDRLELF
+293 KDRLELL
-300 IRRRGGLLTEQ
+300 IRRRGGLAAEQ
-311 RLMQEQQR
+311 RLQQEQQR

-334 LQKQRDA
+334 LQKLQDG
-341 LLTIK
+341 LITVK
-346 ARLTAADP
+346 AQLKAADP
-354 LSALDRGFA
+354 LGALDRGFA
-363 LVYDDQGAIL
+363 LVYDGKNDIV
-373 RRAEETAVGQ
+373 RRADETDVGE
-383 GIVLRF
+383 GLTLRF
-389 RDGDISANVTDRDIY
+389 RDGRVRADVT
-404 EQDGK
+404 GK
-409 DL
+409 DMYEKE

>member
-26 YMGELTVTGEISAF
+26 FMSELTVTGEISAF

-50 ILKDDAASVRCV
+50 TLKDDTASVRCV

-83 EGRAGLYGR
+83 EGRAGLFGR

-118 REELKQRG
+118 RDELKGRG

-159 VIARRFS
+159 VVARRFP

-178 GEKAAG
+178 GERAAG

-194 EEKRCDVLIVGRGGG
+194 QERRCDVLIVGRGGG

-218 EEIVVAAVHDCG
+218 EEIVVAAVHECG

-268 CKLKDRLTESRERLR
+268 GKLSDRLALSRDRLR
-283 SALLNGVERK
+283 SALLHGLERK
-293 RDRLELF
+293 RDRLELL
-300 IRRRGGLLTEQ
+300 IRRRGALLAEQ
-311 RLMQEQQR
+311 RLEKEQQR
-319 LDQCRDALEEGIERR
+319 LDQCLDALQEGIERR
-334 LQKQRDA
+334 LQQRQDG
-341 LLTIK
+341 LLTLG
-346 ARLTAADP
+346 ARLKAADP
-354 LSALDRGFA
+354 LGALDRGFA
-363 LVYDDQGAIL
+363 LVYGPRGKIV
-373 RRAEETAVGQ
+373 RRAAEPSVGD
-383 GIVLRF
+383 GLVLTF
-389 RDGDISANVTDRDIY
+389 RDGRVQAEVT
-404 EQDGK
+404 GK
-409 DL
+409 DLYEKE